1 MRIVFCLALCFA
13 QISPALAERPQRL
26 SDRPTPVIKLVPA
39 PGWRLSAVATTDV
52 QNGVDVVM
60 IEGDVFNAGDSER
73 PSPKIRLA
81 VADSSWR
88 EIYHWSVR
96 PDLQRIKAGDYA
108 PFSARLESPPADAAG
123 VLVSIV
129 EDDASLD

>member
-1 MRIVFCLALCFA
+1 
-13 QISPALAERPQRL
+13 
-26 SDRPTPVIKLVPA
+26 VIKLVPA